1 MLPLLQVLLYAVP
14 VNSWTVV
21 LVQVPSEPS
30 RHRVA
35 VWRELRKVG
44 AVPVAA
50 GAWALP
56 ASPAFEEALD
66 RAAGLTRN
74 GGGTFAVLDVAP
86 RDEEAEGVLRAAYT
100 AARLDEWREF
110 EGDCG
115 KFEAEIASEIAKGK
129 LTFAELEE
137 EEQSLDRLRR
147 WYRELKRRD
156 VFALPEAVA
165 AEQRLRACEGVL
177 EGYAEQV
184 YDAMHGRSGGPS
196 SAVG

>member
-1 MLPLLQVLLYAVP
+1 MTA
-14 VNSWTVV
+14 WTVV

-35 VWRELRKVG
+35 VWRELRKAG

-56 ASPAFEEALD
+56 SSPAFEESLA
-66 RAAGLTRN
+66 RAATLTRK

-86 RDEEAEGVLRAAYT
+86 RDDEAEGVLRAAYA
-100 AARLDEWREF
+100 AARFDEWREF
-110 EGDCG
+110 ERDCG
-115 KFEAEIASEIAKGK
+115 KFEAEIAKEIGQDK

-156 VFALPEAVA
+156 VFALREAGA
-165 AEQRLRACEGVL
+165 AEQRLRACETVL
-177 EGYAEQV
+177 EGYAERV
-184 YDAMHGRSGGPS
+184 YDAMHGRAGGPS
-196 SAVG
+196 PVG

>member
-1 MLPLLQVLLYAVP
+1 MLPLLQLPLYADP
-14 VNSWTVV
+14 VNAWTVV

-66 RAAGLTRN
+66 RAARLTRN
-74 GGGTFAVLDVAP
+74 GGGTFAVLDVTP

-100 AARLDEWREF
+100 AARLEEWREF
-110 EGDCG
+110 EGDCA
-115 KFEAEIASEIAKGK
+115 KFEAEIAKEIAKAK

-156 VFALPEAVA
+156 VFALPEAGS
-165 AEQRLRACEGVL
+165 AEQRLRACEAVL
-177 EGYAEQV
+177 DGYAEQV
-184 YDAMHGRSGGPS
+184 YDAMHGRSGGPG
-196 SAVG
+196 AVG

>member
-1 MLPLLQVLLYAVP
+1 M
-14 VNSWTVV
+14 

-56 ASPAFEEALD
+56 AGPAFEEALA
-66 RAAGLTRN
+66 RAAALTRK
-74 GGGTFAVLDVAP
+74 GAGTFAELDVTP
-86 RDEEAEGVLRAAYT
+86 RDEEAETVLRTAYT

-115 KFEAEIASEIAKGK
+115 KFEAEIAKVVAKGK

-156 VFALPEAVA
+156 VFALPEAA
-165 AEQRLRACEGVL
+165 SAEQRLRACEAVL
-177 EGYAEQV
+177 DGYAEQV
-184 YDAMHGRSGGPS
+184 YDAMHGRGGGP
-196 SAVG
+196 APVG

>member
-1 MLPLLQVLLYAVP
+1 MLPLLQVLLYTVP

-50 GAWALP
+50 GARGPP
-56 ASPAFEEALD
+56 ARPAFEEGPD
-66 RAAGLTRN
+66 PAAG
-74 GGGTFAVLDVAP
+74 P
-86 RDEEAEGVLRAAYT
+86 
-100 AARLDEWREF
+100 
-110 EGDCG
+110 
-115 KFEAEIASEIAKGK
+115 
-129 LTFAELEE
+129 
-137 EEQSLDRLRR
+137 
-147 WYRELKRRD
+147 
-156 VFALPEAVA
+156 PPP
-165 AEQRLRACEGVL
+165 CEGVL